1 MNLAS
6 VDVRSY
12 LEHTLLK
19 ADATAADIE
28 RLCAE
33 ALSLGLFAVCV
44 APYWVPDAVRALQ
57 GSEVKVV
64 SVAGFPL
71 GSATTATKVAEATAC
86 LSLGAAEVDM
96 VINLGALLSGRD
108 LAVRDDIAAMAVAC
122 HGRGAKLKVILET
135 GCLTQ
140 DQKRRACALAAEAGA
155 DFVKTSTGF
164 GPGGASVE
172 DVALLRE
179 SVPTHVGVKAAGGI
193 RDLQAA
199 LAMIA
204 AGATRIG
211 TSAGAAIARA
221 AINNAGGSTSE

>member
-140 DQKRRACALAAEAGA
+140 DRRGA
-155 DFVKTSTGF
+155 PAPWRPRREPTS
-164 GPGGASVE
+164 S
-172 DVALLRE
+172 R
-179 SVPTHVGVKAAGGI
+179 
-193 RDLQAA
+193 QAPVS
-199 LAMIA
+199 
-204 AGATRIG
+204 G
-211 TSAGAAIARA
+211 RA
-221 AINNAGGSTSE
+221 ARVWRTWRCFVSRCRPTWG